1 MKFKFD
7 ENLPIECA
15 LIFREAGFDADTV
28 YEEGLKGKPDD
39 TIFDICQ
46 KGKMVL
52 VTLDL
57 DFSDIRTYPPNS
69 HFGIIIF
76 RLSSQSKNKILQK
89 LKQTIPIIGVEY
101 LEGSIWI
108 VDEKRIRIRGG
119 QGWN

>member
-15 LIFREAGFDADTV
+15 VIFQEAGFDADTV

-39 TIFDICQ
+39 SIFGVCQ
-46 KGKMVL
+46 KEKMVL

-69 HFGIIIF
+69 HFGIIIL
-76 RLSSQSKNKILQK
+76 RLISQSKNKILHK
-89 LKQTIPIIGVEY
+89 IKQIIPIIGVEY
-101 LEGSIWI
+101 LKGCIWI